1 MNTSDY
7 QRGDVFTVKTN
18 PAWGYPDGEV
28 FQIMIIQND
37 AGEIPCDTVTALRL
51 NTSRDRRRL
60 GWILHDE
67 EIHRYDKRQIHG
79 YMGRLP
85 QQRANA
91 LISRAEKHYGLVV
104 PSVLEAP

>member
-1 MNTSDY
+1 MKTRNY
-7 QRGDVFTVKTN
+7 HRGDVFTVKTN

-51 NTSRDRRRL
+51 NTSRDRRRP

-85 QQRANA
+85 QERANA
-91 LISRAEKHYGLVV
+91 LISRAENHYGFVV
-104 PSVLEAP
+104 PPVLEAP

>member
-1 MNTSDY
+1 MKMRDY
-7 QRGDVFTVKTN
+7 RRGDVFTVKIN
-18 PAWGYPDGEV
+18 PRWDHPDGEV

-37 AGEIPCDTVTALRL
+37 SGEIPCDTVTALRL
-51 NTSRDRRRL
+51 KTSRDRRRV
-60 GWILHDE
+60 GWVLHDE
-67 EIHRYDKRQIHG
+67 KIHRYDKRQLHG

-85 QQRANA
+85 QARANA